1 MGIMP
6 QKKNAPEK
14 DGDPGFRQLG
24 MMETCEIILK
34 SYESVHS
41 DILKMSEESEGTKID
56 IDKHAIDKHATK
68 L

>member
-1 MGIMP
+1 
-6 QKKNAPEK
+6 
-14 DGDPGFRQLG
+14 
-24 MMETCEIILK
+24 MMETCEIIWK